1 MQAGDV
7 LGGIWT
13 CDALF
18 GTNVVPGTGV
28 DSVRRLTLVLLTV
41 LLVGCG
47 GAAEP
52 GSEPSESA
60 EPSPSG
66 EPSPSEEPV
75 SPLVGTWT
83 RTTTC
88 QELVDE
94 LEKAGLGDLVPQ
106 SVSGNGW
113 VPGTPEQIAAKA
125 DPCEGAIPREHSHFF
140 TETGGFGSLDW
151 KEEQVDD
158 GTYKLVDER
167 TFTIGN
173 ATFRFKVKGDT
184 IRFIPVLPDDCSHFA
199 CDWMVAVAY
208 QGHTWT
214 RTY

>member
-1 MQAGDV
+1 MRRYAPV
-7 LGGIWT
+7 VV
-13 CDALF
+13 ALI
-18 GTNVVPGTGV
+18 
-28 DSVRRLTLVLLTV
+28 

-47 GAAEP
+47 EDSRDSP
-52 GSEPSESA
+52 EPSA
-60 EPSPSG
+60 QPSTSV

-94 LEKAGLGDLVPQ
+94 LEKAGLGDKIPQ

-113 VPGTPEQIAAKA
+113 VVGTPKQLAAKA

-151 KEEQVDD
+151 NEEQVDD

-167 TFTIGN
+167 TFTIGD
-173 ATFRFKVKGDT
+173 ATFHFKVTGDT
-184 IRFIPVLPDDCSHFA
+184 IRFIPVLPDNCSHFA